1 MFQITI
7 PYRERVMP
15 SMPTENHKPL
25 PFQAR
30 ADLYNGLA
38 AMEKSGL
45 PALQAFAVIRLPGNA
60 QARAE
65 QMRKLLGRGADIASA
80 GASSGLFTPFEAK
93 LLRAAIQAGSPGASY
108 QRLAATY
115 TAQATQVAAF
125 KSRLLLPG
133 LILLIA
139 LCVQPL
145 PSLVA
150 GTLSTAAYVW
160 QVLRPLLLIAG
171 LFWFLPWLKNR
182 FEQAQVTPMQ
192 SKISHGLTRLPLF
205 GAMQVRRNNGDFFS
219 SLALLLEAGVPM
231 FDALPTA
238 VETIGNSAIRADYAY
253 LKPRMTQG
261 ASLAQ
266 ALAKSGYL
274 GNDQVLGY
282 IQTGE
287 SSGTLPEML
296 QRFAQAESDAVSR
309 YQQQLAAWLPRVI
322 YVMLAVWMAYG
333 ILSSGA
339 FMPHLPEE
347 LR

>member
-1 MFQITI
+1 
-7 PYRERVMP
+7 
-15 SMPTENHKPL
+15 MPTENHKPL
-25 PFQAR
+25 PYQTR

-45 PALQAFAVIRLPGNA
+45 PALKAFEVIRLPGAA
-60 QARAE
+60 QVRVE
-65 QMRKLLGRGADIASA
+65 QMRKWLGRGVDIASA
-80 GASSGLFTPFEAK
+80 GSRSGLFTLFEVS

-115 TAQATQVAAF
+115 TEQAAQLAAF

-150 GTLSTAAYVW
+150 GTLSGAAYLW
-160 QVLRPLLLIAG
+160 QVLRPLLLIAS
-171 LFWFLPWLKNR
+171 LFWVLPWLKTR
-182 FEQAQVTPMQ
+182 FEQAPQMTLA
-192 SKISHGLTRLPLF
+192 HWLTRLPLF
-205 GAMQVRRNNGDFFS
+205 GAMHVRRKNRDFLS

-238 VETIGNSAIRADYAY
+238 VETIGNCAIRADHAR
-253 LKPRMTQG
+253 LKQRMQQG

-266 ALAKSGYL
+266 ALSKSDYL
-274 GNDQVLGY
+274 GNEAVLGY

-296 QRFAQAESDAVSR
+296 HRFEQAESDALSR
-309 YQQQLAAWLPRVI
+309 YQQQLADWLPRLI
-322 YVMLAVWMAYG
+322 YAVLALWMAYG
-333 ILSSGA
+333 ILTSGA